1 MEFESTKGK
10 EVCLESFWKN
20 NDEEDNQ
27 QFHITCS
34 ELKTLTI
41 PNQTLKNEYKEIKSS
56 LIIG

>member
-1 MEFESTKGK
+1 VEFESTKGK
-10 EVCLESFWKN
+10 EVSLESFWKN

-41 PNQTLKNEYKEIKSS
+41 PNQTLKNEYKEIKSN